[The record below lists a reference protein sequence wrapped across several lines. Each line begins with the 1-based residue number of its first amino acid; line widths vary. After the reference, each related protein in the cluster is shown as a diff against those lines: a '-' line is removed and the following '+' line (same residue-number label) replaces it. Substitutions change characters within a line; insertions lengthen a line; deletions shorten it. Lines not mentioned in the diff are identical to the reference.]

1 MIDTLLKSLHLKMTY
16 NVNTFIYA
24 LKSIPVLKNLLSD
37 KLYTL
42 GWLKALLTVVMIL
55 KEFVVT
61 FFNKFFYVALFIGLP
76 LASDFFRYEGD
87 GLLVPGWGIVIH
99 VVILLTFAGGLIN
112 NDFVSGSMDIYYAVF
127 LLRMDAKK
135 HAISNYAYL
144 LLRFFLGWLAVGVVG
159 ALIIGAPIWQGLIIP
174 FFVVGVKLIF
184 AAIETKLY
192 NRRIDRE
199 IVNSEDR
206 KPFIRTR
213 NGKDRAL
220 FKVML
225 AAMLIAVAYSTA
237 ALGFIIPEK
246 VSIIIM
252 LIAIVGGAC
261 SLFIIKNFKEYRRA
275 YQLNVADFME
285 AKAIAKSG
293 AASIQ
298 RNRIDE
304 KTVVKSDKDGF
315 EFLNELFVRR
325 HRKILWRSARNRAL
339 IILSVIFVG
348 AIAMLLITD
357 AKEGVNFILC
367 ENLRIIAFVMYIV
380 NNGQNYTQS
389 LFSNCDH
396 ALLAFPIYRKG
407 SNILKLFKLRL
418 IEISKV
424 NMLSALVLAA
434 GYVLLLFMSGGP
446 ENPLYYLVVVVSVLG
461 FSIFFSVHY
470 LAMYY
475 LLQPYNVSTEIKSGV
490 YTIVMGATY
499 LICYMPIQL
508 KEIPAM
514 GFGIVAAAFCI
525 VYSIAACILA
535 YTLAPKTFKLR
546 Y

>member
-1 MIDTLLKSLHLKMTY
+1 MTY

-24 LKSIPVLKNLLSD
+24 LKSIPGLKRILSD
-37 KLYTL
+37 KLYNL

-55 KEFVVT
+55 KEFIVT
-61 FFNKFFYVALFIGLP
+61 FFNKFFYVALFMGLP
-76 LASDFFRYEGD
+76 LATNFFRIED
-87 GLLVPGWGIVIH
+87 EAAFIPEWATVLQVL
-99 VVILLTFAGGLIN
+99 ILLTFAGGLTN
-112 NDFVSGSMDIYYAVF
+112 NDFVSGSMDVYYAVF

-144 LLRFFLGWLAVGVVG
+144 LLRFFLGWLAVGIVG
-159 ALIIGAPIWQGLIIP
+159 ALILDAPIWHGILIP

-184 AAIETKLY
+184 AAIETKIY
-192 NRRIDRE
+192 TGRIERE
-199 IVNSEDR
+199 IVNNEER
-206 KPFIRTR
+206 KAFIRTR
-213 NGKDRAL
+213 GGKDRGV
-220 FKVML
+220 FKIAFAGMFV
-225 AAMLIAVAYSTA
+225 AAAYFPAAV
-237 ALGFIIPEK
+237 GFVIPEK
-246 VSIIIM
+246 ISIIIM
-252 LIAIVGGAC
+252 LLSIVCGAG
-261 SLFIIKNFKEYRRA
+261 SIFIIKNFKEYRRT

-285 AKAIAKSG
+285 AQAIAKSG

-298 RNRIDE
+298 RDRIDE
-304 KTVVKSDKDGF
+304 KRVVTSNKNGF
-315 EFLNELFVRR
+315 EYLNELFVKR
-325 HRKILWRSARNRAL
+325 HRKILWRSARNRTIIIAGVIVIFAL
-339 IILSVIFVG
+339 IVLFAPG
-348 AIAMLLITD
+348 
-357 AKEGVNFILC
+357 AKEDINGVLC
-367 ENLRIIAFVMYIV
+367 ENLRVIAFVMYIV
-380 NNGQNYTQS
+380 NNGQNYTQA

-396 ALLAFPIYRKG
+396 ALLTFPIYRKG

-424 NMLSALVLAA
+424 NMLPALVLAA
-434 GYVLLLFMSGGP
+434 GYVLLLFLSGGP

-499 LICYMPIQL
+499 LICYMLMQL
-508 KEIPAM
+508 TEIPAM

-525 VYSIAACILA
+525 VYSIVACILA